1 MQQAPM
7 AAYGMQ
13 MGGYDMPFTE
23 YAYGGIQEYDGGGE
37 GGGDRKVSKTEFGSE
52 KYKDYVIDPNNTRR
66 KSISKESSISGGK
79 LVGTAPS
86 GGSNTNL
93 VADICSSMKKK
104 GSVYYGKS
112 VDEVIE
118 YALGHLNTPKYA
130 AARPKIATQLEACR
144 QKGEMTLEDAIVYD
158 DDCPECNPPQL
169 DANGKK
175 MMQQRDPVTGECTPC
190 PEYEDVCKCPNP
202 NDPSKQI
209 VVPCNEDGSDPDCE
223 LWEREQGQNQGG
235 YEEIDNGY
243 SDMSNLNVLANLGM
257 RKPNLKRELVLP
269 KEKVPWATGIDPRQ
283 QVHAGNAQ
291 FADINKGLGAL
302 STDSGSYLTNSM
314 MAQTNAITNANT
326 AINAANQYN
335 TGVSND
341 LSYRTTAALNKG
353 IDERMPYIQNYL
365 DKGNTIEG
373 ENVKFDNSKVAAV
386 VGSLQARE
394 QEKVLRNQMN
404 ANSET
409 FGFDRNWNMRQTG
422 DKKIKPVQTHTYEDY
437 IRYYRDKVGLSD
449 DKAIAA
455 AAKTAMDRQDAI
467 SKLGG
472 QTFKQGGF
480 IYSVFPNV
488 L

>member
-1 MQQAPM
+1 
-7 AAYGMQ
+7 
-13 MGGYDMPFTE
+13 
-23 YAYGGIQEYDGGGE
+23 
-37 GGGDRKVSKTEFGSE
+37 
-52 KYKDYVIDPNNTRR
+52 
-66 KSISKESSISGGK
+66 
-79 LVGTAPS
+79 
-86 GGSNTNL
+86 
-93 VADICSSMKKK
+93 
-104 GSVYYGKS
+104 
-112 VDEVIE
+112 
-118 YALGHLNTPKYA
+118 
-130 AARPKIATQLEACR
+130 
-144 QKGEMTLEDAIVYD
+144 
-158 DDCPECNPPQL
+158 
-169 DANGKK
+169 
-175 MMQQRDPVTGECTPC
+175 
-190 PEYEDVCKCPNP
+190 
-202 NDPSKQI
+202 
-209 VVPCNEDGSDPDCE
+209 
-223 LWEREQGQNQGG
+223 
-235 YEEIDNGY
+235 
-243 SDMSNLNVLANLGM
+243 MSNLNVLANLGM

-314 MAQTNAITNANT
+314 MAQTNAITNANS

-365 DKGNTIEG
+365 DQGNTIEG

-437 IRYYRDKVGLSD
+437 VRYYRDKVGLSD
-449 DKAIAA
+449 DKAIAS